1 MTKRLSAVTGNY
13 TNQQG
18 EQKAEW
24 TNVGVI
30 ITGKNGK
37 DYALLDPSVNLAGV
51 LLKQNQIA
59 IKKGEQPS
67 DMVMLSVFDEQQ
79 NQQQQPQQQQYN
91 QAPQQQGGF
100 APQQQQ
106 QQQQQYQGQQ
116 QGGFAPQ
123 QNNNQQ
129 F

>member
-51 LLKQNQIA
+51 LLNQNQIA

-79 NQQQQPQQQQYN
+79 NQQQNQGGYQQNNQQQYQQ
-91 QAPQQQGGF
+91 QAPQQNQYQQQSNGYQGG
-100 APQQQQ
+100 
-106 QQQQQYQGQQ
+106 
-116 QGGFAPQ
+116 
-123 QNNNQQ
+123 QNQNGNQQ

>member
-59 IKKGEQPS
+59 SKEGKPPS

-79 NQQQQPQQQQYN
+79 NQHQNQGGYQGQNGQHQYQQ
-91 QAPQQQGGF
+91 QAPQQQNNY
-100 APQQQQ
+100 QQQSGG
-106 QQQQQYQGQQ
+106 YQG
-116 QGGFAPQ
+116 G
-123 QNNNQQ
+123 QNQNGNQQ

>member
-79 NQQQQPQQQQYN
+79 NQQQNQGGYQQNNQQQYQQ
-91 QAPQQQGGF
+91 QAPQQNQYQQQSNGYQGG
-100 APQQQQ
+100 
-106 QQQQQYQGQQ
+106 
-116 QGGFAPQ
+116 
-123 QNNNQQ
+123 QNQNGNQQ

>member
-79 NQQQQPQQQQYN
+79 NQQPQQQQYN
-91 QAPQQQGGF
+91 QPPQQQGGF

-106 QQQQQYQGQQ
+106 YQGQ

-123 QNNNQQ
+123 QNQGGFAPQQ
-129 F
+129 

>member
-37 DYALLDPSVNLAGV
+37 EYALLDPSVNLAGV

-79 NQQQQPQQQQYN
+79 NQQQQPQQQYN
-91 QAPQQQGGF
+91 QQQQGGF
-100 APQQQQ
+100 AP
-106 QQQQQYQGQQ
+106 QQQYQGQQ
-116 QGGFAPQ
+116 QGGFTPQQGGFAPQ
-123 QNNNQQ
+123 Q
-129 F
+129 

>member
-79 NQQQQPQQQQYN
+79 NQQQPQQQYN

-100 APQQQQ
+100 APQQQ
-106 QQQQQYQGQQ
+106 YQGQQ
-116 QGGFAPQ
+116 QQQGFAPQ
-123 QNNNQQ
+123 QGQGGFNPQQ
-129 F
+129 GQ

>member
-1 MTKRLSAVTGNY
+1 MTKRLSAVTGSY

-37 DYALLDPSVNLAGV
+37 DYALLDPTVNLAGV
-51 LLKQNQIA
+51 LMKQNQNA

-79 NQQQQPQQQQYN
+79 NQPQN
-91 QAPQQQGGF
+91 QQGGYNNQNQ
-100 APQQQQ
+100 AQQHGG
-106 QQQQQYQGQQ
+106 YQNQ
-116 QGGFAPQ
+116 QGGY
-123 QNNNQQ
+123 QNQ
-129 F
+129 

>member
-37 DYALLDPSVNLAGV
+37 DYALLDPTVNLAGV
-51 LLKQNQIA
+51 LLKQNQA
-59 IKKGEQPS
+59 SIKKGEQPS
-67 DMVMLSVFDEQQ
+67 DMVMLSVFEEQNNQGQQQGGYGQQQGNQGGYQQQ
-79 NQQQQPQQQQYN
+79 NAPQQN
-91 QAPQQQGGF
+91 APQQQGGYQNQNGGY
-100 APQQQQ
+100 APQQ
-106 QQQQQYQGQQ
+106 
-116 QGGFAPQ
+116 
-123 QNNNQQ
+123 
-129 F
+129 

>member
-18 EQKAEW
+18 EPKAEW

-59 IKKGEQPS
+59 LKEGKSPS
-67 DMVMLSVFDEQQ
+67 DMVMLSVFEENQ
-79 NQQQQPQQQQYN
+79 NQGYNNQSSQQQQPQGGYQQ
-91 QAPQQQGGF
+91 QAPQQQYQQ

-106 QQQQQYQGQQ
+106 
-116 QGGFAPQ
+116 GGFNP
-123 QNNNQQ
+123 NQSPDGIP

>member
-37 DYALLDPSVNLAGV
+37 EYALLDPSVNLAGV

-79 NQQQQPQQQQYN
+79 NQQQQPQQQQPQQQQYN
-91 QAPQQQGGF
+91 QAPQQQGGL
-100 APQQQQ
+100 AP
-106 QQQQQYQGQQ
+106 QQQYQGQQ

>member
-30 ITGKNGK
+30 FTGKNGK

-59 IKKGEQPS
+59 SKEGKPPS

-79 NQQQQPQQQQYN
+79 NQQQNQGQNNQQQY
-91 QAPQQQGGF
+91 QQQ

-106 QQQQQYQGQQ
+106 QQNQYQQQSGGYQG
-116 QGGFAPQ
+116 G
-123 QNNNQQ
+123 QNQNGNQQ